1 MYYNVVSPS
10 LYGPIIINRHDQV
23 VGYNVSMLGAWMQQE
38 LEVLRQLCA
47 WAHAQQK
54 PVVFVDVGANIGM
67 HSLAVASLRLP
78 RLQCTAIEAQRAF
91 FYQVCGTLAL
101 NGLSHVHAM
110 HRVVSERSGAWVNIP
125 QIDLQ
130 SSANFGAFSL
140 AQLEQ
145 TGFNGKLLGNSE
157 AVESIAL
164 DDLILVRDT
173 LTAVVLKI
181 DIEGMEPQALAGAA
195 QLLRLA
201 QPALLVEYAISG
213 REPVM
218 AALQAAF
225 GNAPLPYRAFELP
238 DQNLLLLPNWCDGL
252 EIKTV

>member
-23 VGYNVSMLGAWMQQE
+23 VGYNVSMLGACMRQE

-78 RLQCTAIEAQRAF
+78 RLECVAIEAQRAF

-101 NGLSHVHAM
+101 NGLSHVQAL
-110 HRVVSERSGAWVNIP
+110 HRVVSDKSGGYLNIP
-125 QIDLQ
+125 HIDLQ

-145 TGFNGKLLGNSE
+145 TGFNGKFSGGSE
-157 AVESIAL
+157 AVESVAL
-164 DDLILVRDT
+164 DDVVLVRDT
-173 LTAVVLKI
+173 NTAVVLKI
-181 DIEGMEPQALAGAA
+181 DIEGMEPQALAGAKN
-195 QLLRLA
+195 LLQRA

-213 REPVM
+213 REAVL
-218 AALQAAF
+218 AALHAAF
-225 GNAPLPYRAFELP
+225 GPEPLPYRAFELP
-238 DQNLLLLPNWCDGL
+238 DQNMLLLPKWCDGL
-252 EIKTV
+252 EIKTS